1 MRTVT
6 ARHARRAGT
15 LRGMSS
21 QTWRTPAIILAC
33 GCIIMCISFG
43 IRAGF
48 GLFLQ
53 PISLEHGWG
62 REVFSFA
69 IALQNLMWGALGA
82 VAGGLADRYGPG
94 RVVAIGAICY
104 ILGLI
109 GLAYIDTPLL
119 LHLNSGLLLGGALGG
134 TSFGIILAVIGR
146 TVAPE
151 RRSLAMGVAT
161 AAGSFGQFLLLPI
174 TQALISTFDWHTALL
189 VLAGIAALII
199 PLSLALV
206 GDPAAGSGAKQQSI
220 GEALREALGEKGFH
234 LLFWGYFVCG
244 FHIAML
250 TVHLPAFV
258 TDAGLSAAH
267 GMTALALIGLF
278 NVIGT
283 FGAGWLGGRF
293 SKKYLLST
301 IYSIRAVLI
310 SMLVFLPLTPV
321 VLYLFAVG
329 IGLLWLGT
337 VPLTNGL
344 VGQIFGMRYAAMLA
358 SIVFFGHQIGSFVG
372 VWLAGYLYDTTGS
385 YAGAFMASIGLGV
398 FAALVNLP
406 VNEKPLA
413 ERAKHAAAVA

>member
-1 MRTVT
+1 MKSN
-6 ARHARRAGT
+6 A
-15 LRGMSS
+15 
-21 QTWRTPAIILAC
+21 WRTPLVVLVC
-33 GCIIMCISFG
+33 GCLIMTISFG

-53 PISLEHGWG
+53 PMALEYGWG
-62 REVFSFA
+62 REVFSFS

-82 VAGGLADRYGPG
+82 VAGALADRYGPG
-94 RVVAIGAICY
+94 RVVAAGAICY
-104 ILGLI
+104 VLGLI
-109 GLAYIDTPLL
+109 GLAYIATPWLM
-119 LHLNSGLLLGGALGG
+119 HVNAGLLLGGALGG

-151 RRSLAMGVAT
+151 RRSLYMGIAT
-161 AAGSFGQFLLLPI
+161 AAGSFGQFALLPI
-174 TQALISTFDWHTALL
+174 TQFLIASLNWHNALL

-199 PLSLALV
+199 PLTLAIAARPGSVGGPTTQSL
-206 GDPAAGSGAKQQSI
+206 
-220 GEALREALGEKGFH
+220 GEAFHEAMREKGFH

-250 TVHLPAFV
+250 TVHLPSFV
-258 TDAGLSAAH
+258 TDSGLSPAH

-278 NVIGT
+278 NVVGT
-283 FGAGWLGGRF
+283 LGAGYLGGRF

-310 SMLVFLPLTPV
+310 TMLVALPLTPV
-321 VLYLFAVG
+321 TLYVFACG

-385 YAGAFMASIGLGV
+385 YNGAFLASIGLGV

-413 ERAKHAAAVA
+413 ERRHAQAVA

>member
-1 MRTVT
+1 MTT
-6 ARHARRAGT
+6 SAAP
-15 LRGMSS
+15 SS
-21 QTWRTPAIILAC
+21 SWRTPAIVLAC
-33 GCIIMCISFG
+33 GCIIMAISFG

-53 PISLEHGWG
+53 PMSQEYGWG
-62 REVFSFA
+62 REVFSFS

-82 VAGGLADRYGPG
+82 LAGGFADRFGPG
-94 RVVAIGAICY
+94 RVIAAGAICY

-109 GLAYIDTPLL
+109 GFAYIDTPWL
-119 LHLNSGLLLGGALGG
+119 LHLNSGVLLGGALGG

-151 RRSLAMGVAT
+151 KRSLYMGVAT
-161 AAGSFGQFLLLPI
+161 AAGSFGQFVLLPV
-174 TQALISTFDWHTALL
+174 TQTLIASLNWHNALL
-189 VLAGIAALII
+189 VLAGVAALII
-199 PLSLALV
+199 PLSLALASK
-206 GDPAAGSGAKQQSI
+206 PGSGSQSTQSV
-220 GEALREALGEKGFH
+220 GAALREAMGEKGFH

-258 TDAGLSAAH
+258 TDQGLKIEH

-278 NVIGT
+278 NIVGT
-283 FGAGWLGGRF
+283 LGSGYLGGKF

-301 IYSIRAVLI
+301 IYAVRAVLI
-310 SMLVFLPLTPV
+310 SILVFLPLSPLT
-321 VLYLFAVG
+321 LYVFAVG

-344 VGQIFGMRYAAMLA
+344 VQQIFGMRYAAMLA

-372 VWLAGYLYDTTGS
+372 VWGAGWLYDTTGS
-385 YAGAFMASIGLGV
+385 YQWAFVGSIALGI
-398 FAALVNLP
+398 FAAIVNLP
-406 VNEKPLA
+406 VNEQPLV
-413 ERAKHAAAVA
+413 ERRPAPAAA

>member
-1 MRTVT
+1 MQN
-6 ARHARRAGT
+6 
-15 LRGMSS
+15 LS
-21 QTWRTPAIILAC
+21 WRTPFVVLVC
-33 GCIIMCISFG
+33 GCIIMTISFG

-53 PISLEHGWG
+53 PMALEYGWG
-62 REVFSFA
+62 REVFSFS

-94 RVVAIGAICY
+94 RIVAIGAICY

-109 GLAYIDTPLL
+109 GLAYIDTPWLM
-119 LHLNSGLLLGGALGG
+119 HVNAAVLLGGALGG

-151 RRSLAMGVAT
+151 RRSLYMGIAT
-161 AAGSFGQFLLLPI
+161 AAGSFGQFALVPL
-174 TQALISTFDWHTALL
+174 TQILIASLNWHNALL
-189 VLAGIAALII
+189 VLAGIAALIL
-199 PLSLALV
+199 PLTLALA
-206 GDPAAGSGAKQQSI
+206 GRSHAFGGAAQHSI
-220 GEALREALGEKGFH
+220 GQALREAMNEKGFH

-258 TDAGLSAAH
+258 TDAGLSATH

-278 NVIGT
+278 NIVGT
-283 FGAGWLGGRF
+283 LGAGYLGGRF

-301 IYSIRAVLI
+301 IHTVRAVLI
-310 SMLVFLPLTPV
+310 TILIALPLTPLT
-321 VLYLFAVG
+321 LYVFACG

-344 VGQIFGMRYAAMLA
+344 VGQIFGMRYMAMLA

-385 YAGAFMASIGLGV
+385 YNGAFIASIGLGV

-413 ERAKHAAAVA
+413 ERRHAQAVA

>member
-1 MRTVT
+1 MD
-6 ARHARRAGT
+6 
-15 LRGMSS
+15 SS
-21 QTWRTPAIILAC
+21 NNSLNKSGSWRTPLVILIC
-33 GCIIMCISFG
+33 GCLIMTISFG

-48 GLFLQ
+48 GLFLR
-53 PISLEHGWG
+53 PMATEYGWG
-62 REVFSFA
+62 REGFSLS

-82 VAGGLADRYGPG
+82 VAGGFADRYGPG
-94 RVVAIGAICY
+94 RVIAGGAVGY

-109 GLAYIDTPLL
+109 GLAYIATPWLM
-119 LHLNSGLLLGGALGG
+119 HLNCGLLLGGALGG

-151 RRSLAMGVAT
+151 RRSLYMGVAT
-161 AAGSFGQFLLLPI
+161 AAGSFGQFVLLPLTQLLI
-174 TQALISTFDWHTALL
+174 ASLDWHQALVA
-189 VLAGIAALII
+189 LAGIATLIL
-199 PLSLALV
+199 PLTLAL
-206 GDPAAGSGAKQQSI
+206 AGKPGGGAPTTQSI
-220 GEALREALGEKGFH
+220 GEALHEAIGERGFH

-258 TDAGLSAAH
+258 TDAGLKPEQ

-278 NVIGT
+278 NIFGT
-283 FGAGWLGGRF
+283 LGAGYFGGRF
-293 SKKYLLST
+293 SKKYLLSA
-301 IYSIRAVLI
+301 IYSIRALLI
-310 SMLVFLPLTPV
+310 CILVFFPLSPLN
-321 VLYLFAVG
+321 LYIFACG

-385 YAGAFMASIGLGV
+385 YQGAFLASIGLGV

-413 ERAKHAAAVA
+413 ERGRPAQAVA

>member
-1 MRTVT
+1 M
-6 ARHARRAGT
+6 G
-15 LRGMSS
+15 
-21 QTWRTPAIILAC
+21 
-33 GCIIMCISFG
+33 
-43 IRAGF
+43 
-48 GLFLQ
+48 
-53 PISLEHGWG
+53 
-62 REVFSFA
+62 
-69 IALQNLMWGALGA
+69 
-82 VAGGLADRYGPG
+82 
-94 RVVAIGAICY
+94 
-104 ILGLI
+104 
-109 GLAYIDTPLL
+109 
-119 LHLNSGLLLGGALGG
+119 
-134 TSFGIILAVIGR
+134 
-146 TVAPE
+146 E
-151 RRSLAMGVAT
+151 R
-161 AAGSFGQFLLLPI
+161 
-174 TQALISTFDWHTALL
+174 
-189 VLAGIAALII
+189 
-199 PLSLALV
+199 
-206 GDPAAGSGAKQQSI
+206 
-220 GEALREALGEKGFH
+220 GFH

-258 TDAGLSAAH
+258 TDAGLSPAH

-301 IYSIRAVLI
+301 IYAIRAVLI

-321 VLYLFAVG
+321 TLYVFACG

-372 VWLAGYLYDTTGS
+372 VWGAGYLYDHTGS
-385 YAGAFMASIGLGV
+385 YSGAFIASIGLGV

-413 ERAKHAAAVA
+413 ERMKHAQAVA

>member
-1 MRTVT
+1 MIV
-6 ARHARRAGT
+6 
-15 LRGMSS
+15 
-21 QTWRTPAIILAC
+21 LAC
-33 GCIIMCISFG
+33 GAIIMCISFG

-53 PISLEHGWG
+53 PMSLEYGWG
-62 REVFSFA
+62 REVFSFS

-82 VAGGLADRYGPG
+82 FAGAFADRYGPG
-94 RVVAIGAICY
+94 RVVAAGAICY

-109 GLAYIDTPLL
+109 GLAYIATPWLM
-119 LHLNSGLLLGGALGG
+119 HLNAGLLLGGALGG

-151 RRSLAMGVAT
+151 RRSLAMGIAT

-174 TQALISTFDWHTALL
+174 TQALISRFDWHVALL

-199 PLSLALV
+199 PLSLALA
-206 GDPAAGSGAKQQSI
+206 GSPAAGAGATRQQSI
-220 GEALREALGEKGFH
+220 GEALREAVREKGFH

-258 TDAGLSAAH
+258 TDAGLNAAH

-283 FGAGWLGGRF
+283 LGAGWLGGRY

-301 IYSIRAVLI
+301 IYSVRAVLI
-310 SMLVFLPLTPV
+310 AMLVFLPLSPL
-321 VLYLFAVG
+321 VLYVFACG

-385 YAGAFMASIGLGV
+385 YSGAFMASIGLGV

-406 VNEKPLA
+406 VNEKPLV
-413 ERAKHAAAVA
+413 ERRTAAA

>member
-1 MRTVT
+1 MER
-6 ARHARRAGT
+6 
-15 LRGMSS
+15 S
-21 QTWRTPAIILAC
+21 WRTPALVLVC

-53 PISLEHGWG
+53 PMSLEYGWG
-62 REVFSFA
+62 REVFSFS
-69 IALQNLMWGALGA
+69 IALQNLMWGVLGA
-82 VAGGLADRYGPG
+82 LAGGFADRYGPG
-94 RVVAIGAICY
+94 RVIAGGAICY
-104 ILGLI
+104 ILGLV
-109 GLAYIDTPLL
+109 GLAYIATPWLM
-119 LHLNSGLLLGGALGG
+119 HLNAGLLLGGALGG

-151 RRSLAMGVAT
+151 RRSLYMGVAT
-161 AAGSFGQFLLLPI
+161 AAGSFGQFLLLPV
-174 TQALISTFDWHTALL
+174 TQALISAFDWHTALL

-199 PLSLALV
+199 PLTLAL
-206 GDPAAGSGAKQQSI
+206 AGKPGGSAQSKQSI
-220 GEALREALGEKGFH
+220 GEALREAIGERGFH

-258 TDAGLSAAH
+258 TDAGLSIRH

-278 NVIGT
+278 NIVGT
-283 FGAGWLGGRF
+283 LGAGWLGGRF

-310 SMLVFLPLTPV
+310 AMLVLLPLSPLT
-321 VLYLFAVG
+321 LYTFACG

-344 VGQIFGMRYAAMLA
+344 VGQIFGMRYLAMLA
-358 SIVFFGHQIGSFVG
+358 SIVFLGHQIGSFVG

-385 YAGAFMASIGLGV
+385 YSGAFIASIGLGV

-413 ERAKHAAAVA
+413 ERKLAAA

>member
-1 MRTVT
+1 MNPKLV
-6 ARHARRAGT
+6 
-15 LRGMSS
+15 
-21 QTWRTPAIILAC
+21 LAC

-53 PISLEHGWG
+53 PMSLEYGWG
-62 REVFSFA
+62 REVFSIS

-82 VAGGLADRYGPG
+82 VAGGFADRYGPG
-94 RVVAIGAICY
+94 RVVAGGAICY
-104 ILGLI
+104 VLGLI

-119 LHLNSGLLLGGALGG
+119 MHLNSGLLLGGALGG
-134 TSFGIILAVIGR
+134 TSFGIVLAVIGR

-151 RRSLAMGVAT
+151 RRSLYMGVAT
-161 AAGSFGQFLLLPI
+161 AAGSFGQFLLLPL
-174 TQALISTFDWHTALL
+174 TQLLIASLNWHNALL

-199 PLSLALV
+199 PLTWALA
-206 GDPAAGSGAKQQSI
+206 GSPAAAAGAAKQQSI
-220 GEALREALGEKGFH
+220 GEALREAMDEKGFH

-258 TDAGLSAAH
+258 TDAGLSPAH

-278 NVIGT
+278 NVVGT
-283 FGAGWLGGRF
+283 LGAGWLGGRF
-293 SKKYLLST
+293 SKKYLLSA

-310 SMLVFLPLTPV
+310 SVLVFFPLSPLT
-321 VLYLFAVG
+321 LYVFACG

-358 SIVFFGHQIGSFVG
+358 SIVFFGHQIGSFIG

-385 YAGAFMASIGLGV
+385 YSGAFLASIGLGI
-398 FAALVNLP
+398 FAAIVNLP

-413 ERAKHAAAVA
+413 DRRRHAQALA